1 MKIKRTSKVTNSN
14 THNKKNFNKEKY
26 ITVKSNNSSPI
37 RVLYKKTGQA
47 PEVKIIDNVLR
58 LKKAIVKKNLD
69 IIKYETIYI
78 ICTNKKKQDKT
89 KNPNIILDFYN
100 ITGDLILIAIDK
112 NKREFKGL
120 SQEDIIWYTQSLMNK
135 TINNILPA
143 KKISKRVFNEFNE
156 RDFVR
161 SMDTNNN
168 LTDFEKKLIVV
179 LNNIELTLATLF
191 RKQEKQ

>member
-1 MKIKRTSKVTNSN
+1 MKIKRTSKVINSN

-26 ITVKSNNSSPI
+26 ITAKSNNSSPI

-168 LTDFEKKLIVV
+168 LTDFEKKIDSS
-179 LNNIELTLATLF
+179 A
-191 RKQEKQ
+191 

>member
-1 MKIKRTSKVTNSN
+1 M
-14 THNKKNFNKEKY
+14 
-26 ITVKSNNSSPI
+26 
-37 RVLYKKTGQA
+37 
-47 PEVKIIDNVLR
+47 
-58 LKKAIVKKNLD
+58 
-69 IIKYETIYI
+69 
-78 ICTNKKKQDKT
+78 
-89 KNPNIILDFYN
+89 NPNIILDFYN
-100 ITGDLILIAIDK
+100 ITGDLILIDIDK

-168 LTDFEKKLIVV
+168 LTDFEKKLIAV

-191 RKQEKQ
+191 RKQENQ